1 METLPR
7 VDGAEDPYLAL
18 RTMLTVALLF
28 ALAEPLGVSQPMLPI
43 AIGMSMIS
51 NQRGA
56 LTPRAFAGPIVLPIV
71 AIVFSWLAGLTVNQ
85 PAVFIFWNLLLAT
98 GGIALMLF
106 RGSRGGMLLTVFP
119 AMMSISAL
127 YNEYALAVM
136 RDGMAMG
143 GLLVG
148 AAAILTN
155 ILFPPQTKRVYVEQ
169 TTALVSKRPVTEL
182 AIRVF
187 CYATTLFLTYATGN
201 ISLLIAPIMMV
212 FVCGEQDHGGRWEQ
226 VVDRGGGT
234 IVGALIGIAG
244 LCIYNLVP
252 QFIVLL
258 LLLSAIT
265 YFLIDKMTTG
275 KARPQFYQYV
285 CSVAL
290 VMILSSITG
299 TNSAFEVVVQRLVL
313 TVGIMLAGILLL
325 SLLETIFVPRE
336 PGAPTRRPIPPRP
349 PRGAKAPAHA

>member
-7 VDGAEDPYLAL
+7 VDGNEDPYLAL
-18 RTMLTVALLF
+18 RTMLAVALLF
-28 ALAEPLGVSQPMLPI
+28 ALAEPLGVTQPMLPI

-56 LTPRAFAGPIVLPIV
+56 LTARAFAGPIVLPIV

-85 PAVFIFWNLLLAT
+85 PMVFIFWNVLLAT

-136 RDGMAMG
+136 RDGMAIG

-169 TTALVSKRPVTEL
+169 TTMLVSEKPMTEL
-182 AIRVF
+182 VIRVVVY
-187 CYATTLFLTYATGN
+187 CTTLIMTYATGN

-212 FVCGEQDHGGRWEQ
+212 FVCGEQDRGGRLEQ
-226 VVDRGGGT
+226 VIDRGGGT
-234 IVGALIGIAG
+234 VVGAVIAILG
-244 LCIYNLVP
+244 LFLYNLVP

-258 LLLSAIT
+258 LLLSVIT
-265 YFLIDKMTTG
+265 YLLIDKMTTG

-290 VMILSSITG
+290 VMILSSIYG
-299 TNSAFEVVVQRLVL
+299 TSAASEVVVQRLFL
-313 TVGIMLAGILLL
+313 TVGIMLTGIVLLA
-325 SLLETIFVPRE
+325 LLETIFVPRQE
-336 PGAPTRRPIPPRP
+336 GAPSKIP
-349 PRGAKAPAHA
+349 APVR